1 MELDVHGIKI
11 FRNICT
17 LDKPIIHSVLTTTV
31 ITKTHFEFFFFGWGV
46 KEK

>member
-31 ITKTHFEFFFFGWGV
+31 ITKTHFEIFFGLGV